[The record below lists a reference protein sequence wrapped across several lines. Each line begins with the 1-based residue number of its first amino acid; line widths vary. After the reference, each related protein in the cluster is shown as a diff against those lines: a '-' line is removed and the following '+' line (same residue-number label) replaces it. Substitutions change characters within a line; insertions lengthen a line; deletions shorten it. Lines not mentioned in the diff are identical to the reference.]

1 MAGALF
7 GVDLISKDGP
17 VGSESINDN
26 DVIGIYFSAH
36 WCPPCRG
43 FTPVL
48 AESYNKIRAAGKKFQ
63 IVFVSSDRDQA
74 SFDEYYN
81 EMPWLALPHGQD
93 DTKANLAEKYG
104 IRGIPTL
111 ILVNNK
117 GETITA
123 DGRNIIMNDQ
133 EGAKFPWSS

>member
-1 MAGALF
+1 MFSVNIPSSFLF
-7 GVDLISKDGP
+7 L
-17 VGSESINDN
+17 
-26 DVIGIYFSAH
+26 
-36 WCPPCRG
+36 
-43 FTPVL
+43 
-48 AESYNKIRAAGKKFQ
+48 Q